1 MCRCT
6 WHAWKEW
13 NNRRHAHDRTRG
25 WAWEQWPWVRE
36 KHSTAQHSTAQ
47 HSTAQHSTA
56 QHSKGEQTRGGLCLL
71 ECLAHGPL
79 CCARVCL

>member
-1 MCRCT
+1 M
-6 WHAWKEW
+6 
-13 NNRRHAHDRTRG
+13 RG
-25 WAWEQWPWVRE
+25 KSGTTGGTHTTERVDGRGSNSHWSERN
-36 KHSTAQHSTAQ
+36 KAQHSA
-47 HSTAQHSTA
+47 A